1 MTDIDHNASPDET
14 GGDIADPVADQPADQ
29 PSDQPAHQPA
39 EDVATVV
46 IIGRPNVGKST
57 LFNRIVGSQQA
68 IVEDRPGIT
77 RDRKELEAEWLDVP
91 FRVVDTGGWMP
102 GGDAL
107 EAKVSRQVEAA
118 VKDADVVLFVVDASV
133 GLTDDDQQIANWIR
147 RSGTEVIVVAN
158 KADNERRE
166 TEMWEFMSLG
176 IGEPVPVS
184 ALHGRRAGDLLD
196 LVLERFPEHLR
207 QPMNK
212 PVDPWRPVDEDE
224 AAAAAEVEAAVPRV
238 AIVGRPNVGKST
250 LFNRLV
256 GADRSVVHDLAG
268 TTRDSIDTMVETED
282 GPIVFIDTAGMRRKG
297 RIDDSAEYYSFVRAL
312 RSIDDA
318 DVALLVIDATVGVT
332 AQDQRLAERVDA
344 AGCPIVLIL
353 NKWDLVG
360 TEARLEIQ
368 AEVARMLGFVA
379 DSSVL
384 KISALSGKNVDKLR
398 PRLQEAIGQYHTRVP
413 TRDVNKVIAAAQQRQ
428 PIGGGAKIL
437 YAVQGAIDPP
447 TFTLFVNREV
457 PQHYLRYIE
466 RTIREEFGLGAT
478 AIKIRVRKRQ

>member
-1 MTDIDHNASPDET
+1 MSDTTMNDTEGTPT
-14 GGDIADPVADQPADQ
+14 GTTPTEQ
-29 PSDQPAHQPA
+29 
-39 EDVATVV
+39 ELATVV

-77 RDRKELEAEWLDVP
+77 RDRKELAAEWLDVP

-102 GGDAL
+102 GGDDL
-107 EAKVSRQVEAA
+107 DAKISRQVEAA

-133 GLTDDDQQIANWIR
+133 GLTDDDQTIANWIR
-147 RSGTEVIVVAN
+147 RSKTEVIVVAN

-196 LVLERFPEHLR
+196 IVLERFPEHLR
-207 QPMNK
+207 L
-212 PVDPWRPVDEDE
+212 PVAPAIDPWAPDPDL
-224 AAAAAEVEAAVPRV
+224 EVEAPAESVPRV

-256 GADRSVVHDLAG
+256 GEDRAVVHDMAG
-268 TTRDSIDTMVETED
+268 TTRDSIDTLVETEG
-282 GPIVFIDTAGMRRKG
+282 GPVVFIDTAGMRRKG
-297 RIDDSAEYYSFVRAL
+297 KIDDSAEYYSFVRAL

-332 AQDQRLAERVDA
+332 AQDQRLAERVDS

-360 TEARLEIQ
+360 TEERLEVQ
-368 AEVARMLGFVA
+368 AEVKRMLAFVA
-379 DSSVL
+379 DQSVL
-384 KISALSGKNVDKLR
+384 KISALSGKNVDKLH
-398 PRLQEAIGQYHTRVP
+398 PRLHEAISQYHTRVP
-413 TRDVNKVIAAAQQRQ
+413 TKDVNKVIAAAQQRQ
-428 PIGGGAKIL
+428 PAGGGAKIM

-447 TFTLFVNREV
+447 TFTLFVNREI

-466 RTIREEFGLGAT
+466 RTIREEFGLGST
-478 AIKIRVRKRQ
+478 ALKLRVRKRQ